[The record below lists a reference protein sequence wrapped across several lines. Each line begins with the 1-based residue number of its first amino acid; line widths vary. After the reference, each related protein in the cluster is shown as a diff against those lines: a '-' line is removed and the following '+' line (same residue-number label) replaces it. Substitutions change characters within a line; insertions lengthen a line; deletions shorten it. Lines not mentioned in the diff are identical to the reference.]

1 MSDHYDVVIVGA
13 RVAGAGTALLLA
25 RAGLRVAVVDRARR
39 GSDTVSTH
47 ALMRAGVMQL
57 DRWGVLPA
65 VRAAGTPQVHRTL
78 FHYPGQTV
86 QVTIRPS
93 PGVDALYAPR
103 RTVLDP
109 VLLDAAAAAG
119 AHVVDRTAVIGLI
132 NDGDR
137 VAGVRVRG
145 VDGVE
150 RTMVSRITVG
160 ADGIRSDV
168 AAAVGAPLQ
177 RSATQSGAVLYSYRG
192 DLPTAGYE
200 WAYGDAAAAGMI
212 PTNEGLTC
220 VFAGTTPERYRD
232 TRRNGTPETALRSL
246 VARAAPDH
254 VARLDESSP
263 AGPVRGWTGVT
274 GFVRRSW
281 GRGWALVGDA
291 GYFKDPITTHGMT
304 DALRDAELLAAAL
317 VDALSSGVRECD
329 ALAGYQRQRDAL
341 SAPLFDVT
349 DRIASYQWTLAEVP
363 GLLREASSAM
373 TDEVEFLQRLDA
385 RAARSASG
393 RYALTSVK

>member
-1 MSDHYDVVIVGA
+1 MGDRYDVVIVGA

-57 DRWGVLPA
+57 DRWGILPA

-109 VLLDAAAAAG
+109 MLIDAAAAAG
-119 AHVVDRTAVIGLI
+119 ARVLDRTAVVGLI
-132 NDGDR
+132 QDGGR

-145 VDGVE
+145 VDGSE
-150 RTMVSRITVG
+150 RILRSHVTIG
-160 ADGIRSDV
+160 ADGIRSGV
-168 AAAVGAPLQ
+168 AAAVGAALQ
-177 RSATQSGAVLYSYRG
+177 RSGTRSGAVLYTYRA

-200 WAYGDAAAAGMI
+200 WAYGEGAAAGMI
-212 PTNEGLTC
+212 PTNDGLTC
-220 VFAGTTPERYRD
+220 VFAGTTPERYRAA
-232 TRRNGTPETALRSL
+232 RRRGAEVALRGL
-246 VARAAPDH
+246 FARAAPDH
-254 VARLDESSP
+254 VARLDQSSS
-263 AGPVRGWTGVT
+263 AGPLRGWTGVT

-281 GRGWALVGDA
+281 GPGWALVGDA
-291 GYFKDPITTHGMT
+291 GHFKDPITTHGMT
-304 DALRDAELLAAAL
+304 DALRDAELLSAA
-317 VDALSSGVRECD
+317 VIGALSTEVRESE
-329 ALAGYQRQRDAL
+329 ALADYQRQRDIL
-341 SAPLFDVT
+341 SAPLLEVT
-349 DRIASYQWTLAEVP
+349 DRIASYQWTLSEVP
-363 GLLREASSAM
+363 GLLREASAAM
-373 TDEVEFLQRLDA
+373 TDEVEFLQQLHA
-385 RAARSASG
+385 RPAGPRSG
-393 RYALTSVK
+393 RDALTLVE

>member
-1 MSDHYDVVIVGA
+1 MGDRYDVVIVGA

-57 DRWGVLPA
+57 DRWGILPA

-109 VLLDAAAAAG
+109 MLIDAAAAAG
-119 AHVVDRTAVIGLI
+119 ARVLDRTAVVGLI
-132 NDGDR
+132 QDGGR

-145 VDGVE
+145 VDGSE
-150 RTMVSRITVG
+150 RILRSHVTIG
-160 ADGIRSDV
+160 ADGIRSGV
-168 AAAVGAPLQ
+168 AAAVGAALQ
-177 RSATQSGAVLYSYRG
+177 RSGTRSGAVLYTYRA

-200 WAYGDAAAAGMI
+200 WAYGDGAAAGMI
-212 PTNEGLTC
+212 PTNDGLTC
-220 VFAGTTPERYRD
+220 VFAGTTPERYRAA
-232 TRRNGTPETALRSL
+232 RRRGAEVALRGL
-246 VARAAPDH
+246 FARAAPDH
-254 VARLDESSP
+254 VARLDQSSS
-263 AGPVRGWTGVT
+263 AGPLRGWTGVT

-281 GRGWALVGDA
+281 GPGWALVGDA
-291 GYFKDPITTHGMT
+291 GHFKDPITTHGMT
-304 DALRDAELLAAAL
+304 DALRDAELLSAA
-317 VDALSSGVRECD
+317 VIGALSTEVRESE
-329 ALAGYQRQRDAL
+329 ALADYQRQRDIL
-341 SAPLFDVT
+341 SAPLLEVT
-349 DRIASYQWTLAEVP
+349 DRIASYQWTLSEVP
-363 GLLREASSAM
+363 GLLREASAAM
-373 TDEVEFLQRLDA
+373 TDEVEFLQQLHA
-385 RAARSASG
+385 RPAGPRSG
-393 RYALTSVK
+393 RDALTLVE

>member
-109 VLLDAAAAAG
+109 VILDAAAEAG
-119 AHVVDRTAVIGLI
+119 AHILDRTALVGLLRE
-132 NDGDR
+132 DDR

-145 VDGVE
+145 VDGIE
-150 RTMVSRITVG
+150 RILSSHITIG

-168 AAAVGAPLQ
+168 ASAVGAALE
-177 RSATQSGAVLYSYRG
+177 RSATRAGAVLYTYRA
-192 DLPTAGYE
+192 DLPTTGYE
-200 WAYGDAAAAGMI
+200 WAYGDSAAAGMI
-212 PTNEGLTC
+212 PTNDGLTC
-220 VFAGTTPERYRD
+220 VFAGTTPEHYRD
-232 TRRNGTPETALRSL
+232 ARRRGAEMALRGL
-246 VARAAPDH
+246 FARAAPDH
-254 VARLDESSP
+254 VARLDQSSP
-263 AGPVRGWTGVT
+263 AGPVHGWSGVT

-281 GRGWALVGDA
+281 GGGGPSWG
-291 GYFKDPITTHGMT
+291 T
-304 DALRDAELLAAAL
+304 
-317 VDALSSGVRECD
+317 
-329 ALAGYQRQRDAL
+329 
-341 SAPLFDVT
+341 
-349 DRIASYQWTLAEVP
+349 
-363 GLLREASSAM
+363 
-373 TDEVEFLQRLDA
+373 
-385 RAARSASG
+385 RA
-393 RYALTSVK
+393 TSRTPSPPMA

>member
-1 MSDHYDVVIVGA
+1 MGDRYDVVIVGA

-57 DRWGVLPA
+57 DRWGILPA

-109 VLLDAAAAAG
+109 MLIDAAAAAG
-119 AHVVDRTAVIGLI
+119 ARVLDRTAVVGLI
-132 NDGDR
+132 QDGGR

-145 VDGVE
+145 VDGIE
-150 RTMVSRITVG
+150 RILRSHVTIG
-160 ADGIRSDV
+160 ADGIRSGV
-168 AAAVGAPLQ
+168 AAAVGAALQ
-177 RSATQSGAVLYSYRG
+177 RSGTRSGAVLYTYRA

-200 WAYGDAAAAGMI
+200 WAYGDGAAAGMI
-212 PTNEGLTC
+212 PTNDGLTC
-220 VFAGTTPERYRD
+220 VFAGTTPERYRAA
-232 TRRNGTPETALRSL
+232 RRRGAEVALRGL
-246 VARAAPDH
+246 FARAAPDH
-254 VARLDESSP
+254 VARLDQSSS
-263 AGPVRGWTGVT
+263 AGPLRGWTGVT

-281 GRGWALVGDA
+281 GPGWALVGDA
-291 GYFKDPITTHGMT
+291 GHFKDPITTHGMT
-304 DALRDAELLAAAL
+304 DALRDAELLSAA
-317 VDALSSGVRECD
+317 VIGALSTEVRECD
-329 ALAGYQRQRDAL
+329 ALADYQRQRDIL
-341 SAPLFDVT
+341 SAPLFDGHRSHRV
-349 DRIASYQWTLAEVP
+349 LPV
-363 GLLREASSAM
+363 
-373 TDEVEFLQRLDA
+373 DA
-385 RAARSASG
+385 RRGPGPAA
-393 RYALTSVK
+393 